1 MDMDQAAVFLAGS
14 ILTGLGMIIAIGTIV
29 AINNIIS
36 IYWKPVRLFTSD
48 SWAINSRYISPEEYK
63 EYADKLAELEKS
75 EKIEPIV
82 DNSTMDARKSSK
94 SKSTTQ

>member
-14 ILTGLGMIIAIGTIV
+14 ILTGLGMIIVIGTIV

-36 IYWKPVRLFTSD
+36 IYWKPVKIFTGD

-63 EYADKLAELEKS
+63 EYADRLAALNQP
-75 EKIEPIV
+75 EKIEPVV

-94 SKSTTQ
+94 SKTQ